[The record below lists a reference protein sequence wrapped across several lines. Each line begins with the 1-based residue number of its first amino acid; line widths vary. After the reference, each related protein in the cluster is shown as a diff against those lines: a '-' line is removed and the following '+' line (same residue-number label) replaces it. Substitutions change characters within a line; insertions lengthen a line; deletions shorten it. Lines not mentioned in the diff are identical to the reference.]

1 MFIRSFSISIIFVFL
16 GYFILN
22 AQVVPTEA
30 QALSELTKRGIAQ
43 DVLEERLRTKGVN
56 VDELKSDPKAIV
68 KYKTIIEATV
78 AELEK
83 ENLGKPTEVKATIQ
97 EEYDPYAILSKKE
110 KKDTIKD
117 TIEIKP
123 IVPPAVIYGQN
134 FFRDNIIKLYE
145 KADEIKPREDYIL
158 GPGDQIGIS
167 IWGASLYQKVFEIN
181 GEGYIVPDNLPKI
194 LLKGLTFSKAKQVL
208 KARYQNSYAFNSGNF
223 DVSIKFLRTVSV
235 GIYGA
240 VLNPGSYTVSAVNTA
255 FNAIVS
261 SGGPSDIGS
270 VRNIKLIR
278 SGRQPIILDVYKYMN
293 NPSNQEDYYLQDNDI
308 IQIPIAE
315 KVVEIKGEINI
326 GSKFELLKDEGLNK
340 LLEYCGGLK
349 ATAYRKNIQLRRIQ
363 NDEVIII
370 DIPLSKLLS
379 EKKDFALQNGD
390 VITIQKIPRDFEN
403 AVFVQGEVELAGQY
417 SLEKGLDLK
426 KLLEKTKPTAKSR
439 MDLAYIKR
447 QNLDQ
452 THTYIQFSLEEILKN
467 SRTIEL
473 QNLDTVIIFNVK
485 DFTNQ
490 YFVSITGAVR
500 KPINMEYDK
509 YKKLRISDLI
519 SLAEGLR
526 PDASPFG
533 YLTRIDTVNNEKNY
547 LRIPLTE
554 IIRNPD
560 NAANVVLEPKDKITV
575 YSELVY
581 VDSAYI
587 RITGAVKEPKSIP
600 YGENLSLKD
609 LVAMAGGFK
618 MEAAKNRID
627 VFRLLISDSKPTRTV
642 ISTFDVKSIEDIES
656 NGKQL
661 ELQPYDI
668 VAVRSVPEFQ
678 LQRTIKVVGEVV
690 YPGEYPIVKDNQNL
704 ADVIKMAGGLSKEA
718 FTQGA
723 TLYRSEMNT
732 GFVVI
737 RLDEAIASE
746 KSVQNIVVK
755 NGDIIEIPK
764 INDVVSLEGAININ
778 EMYKSKIIQ
787 QGNRI
792 NVAFAGTYNAKY
804 YIEHFA
810 GGFSE
815 KSNKNDVTVE
825 YANGRIKKVKS
836 FLFFKTYP
844 KVNKGSIVRVGY
856 KKQKQLDKDNKTK
869 ENTNWSKVVGDAVA
883 QATAVLSLILLI
895 RTINQ

>member
-1 MFIRSFSISIIFVFL
+1 MFIRIFSIVFICIFL
-16 GYFILN
+16 GINVVN
-22 AQVVPTEA
+22 AQVIPTET
-30 QALSELTKRGIAQ
+30 QALSELSKRGIAQ

-56 VDELKSDPKAIV
+56 VEELRSDPKAII
-68 KYKTIIEATV
+68 KYKAIIEATV

-83 ENLGKPTEVKATIQ
+83 ENAGKPVEIKQTTQ
-97 EEYDPYAILSKKE
+97 PEYDPYAILKTQG

-123 IVPPAVIYGQN
+123 TLPPGAIYGQN

-145 KADEIKPREDYIL
+145 KADEIKPREDYVL

-181 GEGYIVPDNLPKI
+181 SEGYIVPDNLPKI
-194 LLKGLTFSKAKQVL
+194 LLKGLTFAKAKQVL

-240 VLNPGSYTVSAVNTA
+240 VIKPGSYTISAVNTA

-278 SGRQPIILDVYKYMN
+278 SGRQPFILDVYKYMN

-326 GSKFELLKDEGLNK
+326 GSKFELLKEEGLNK

-349 ATAYRKNIQLRRIQ
+349 ANAYRKNIQLRRIQ
-363 NDEVIII
+363 NDEVILI
-370 DIPLSKLLS
+370 DIPLSVLLS

-390 VITIQKIPRDFEN
+390 IITVQKIPRDFEN
-403 AVFVQGEVELAGQY
+403 TVYVQGEVELAGQY
-417 SLEKGLDLK
+417 SLEKELDLK

-447 QNLDQ
+447 KNLDQ
-452 THTYIQFSLEEILKN
+452 SHTYIQFSLDEILKN
-467 SRTIEL
+467 SRTIDL
-473 QNLDTVIIFNVK
+473 QNLDTIIVFNVK

-490 YFVSITGAVR
+490 YFVSIAGAVR
-500 KPINMEYDK
+500 KPLNLEYDK

-519 SLAEGLR
+519 NLAEGLR
-526 PDASPFG
+526 PDASAYG

-547 LRIPLTE
+547 LRIPLND
-554 IIRNPD
+554 IIANPA

-600 YGENLSLKD
+600 FGENLSLKD
-609 LVAMAGGFK
+609 LVAMAGGFR

-642 ISTFDVKSIEDIES
+642 ISTFDVKSLEDIES
-656 NGKQL
+656 NAKQL

-668 VAVRSVPEFQ
+668 VAVRTVPEFQ
-678 LQRTIKVVGEVV
+678 LQRTVKISGEVV
-690 YPGEYPIVKDNQNL
+690 YPGEYPIVKENQNL
-704 ADVIKMAGGLSKEA
+704 YDVIKMAGGLSKEA
-718 FTQGA
+718 FPQGA
-723 TLYRSEMNT
+723 TLYRQEMNT

-737 RLDEAIASE
+737 RLDEALQSE
-746 KSVQNIVVK
+746 RSIQNIILK
-755 NGDIIEIPK
+755 NGDVIEIPK

-778 EMYKSKIIQ
+778 EMYKASIIQ
-787 QGNRI
+787 QGNRV
-792 NVAFAGTYNAKY
+792 NVAFAGTKNAKY

-810 GGFSE
+810 GGFSD

-825 YANGRIKKVKS
+825 YANGRVKKAKT

-844 KVNKGSIVRVGY
+844 TVNKGAIVRVGF
-856 KKQKQLDKDNKTK
+856 KKQKQLDKDNTTK